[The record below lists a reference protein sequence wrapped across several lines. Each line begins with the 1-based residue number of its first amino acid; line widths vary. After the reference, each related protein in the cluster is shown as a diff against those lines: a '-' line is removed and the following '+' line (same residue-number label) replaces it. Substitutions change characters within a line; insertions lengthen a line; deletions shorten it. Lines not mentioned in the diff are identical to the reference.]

1 MTDGTVEADAIILR
15 RLTECIRNPVQDPT
29 SLVTGH
35 MHYEDGR
42 TCPRCGINRP
52 FKMEVDYDVYDD
64 GVRIPTG
71 TIITLL

>member
-1 MTDGTVEADAIILR
+1 MTDGTVEADAIILS

-29 SLVTGH
+29 WLVTGH

-42 TCPRCGINRP
+42 TCPRCGINRD
-52 FKMEVDYDVYDD
+52 FKMEVAYDEYLD
-64 GVRIPTG
+64 GTRLPAG